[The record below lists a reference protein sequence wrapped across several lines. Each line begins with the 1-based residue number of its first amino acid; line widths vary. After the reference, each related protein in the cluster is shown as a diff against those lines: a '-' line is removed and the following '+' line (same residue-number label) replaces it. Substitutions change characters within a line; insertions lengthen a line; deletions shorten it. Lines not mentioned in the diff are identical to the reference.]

1 MTHVQLLPFM
11 RSGKISN
18 AIDRAA
24 GLPRRVVRFYVDGF
38 RSMTVGRSLWALIII
53 KVAILFL
60 VFKLFFFRDELA
72 TRYDTDSERADAVRQ
87 ELVRRSAESE
97 IPLLPARDHR

>member
-1 MTHVQLLPFM
+1 M
-11 RSGKISN
+11 
-18 AIDRAA
+18 
-24 GLPRRVVRFYVDGF
+24 PRRVVRFYVDGF

-72 TRYDTDSERADAVRQ
+72 TRYDTDTERAEAVRQ
-87 ELVRRSAESE
+87 ELVSRSVGDDM
-97 IPLLPARDHR
+97 PLPAHERR

>member
-1 MTHVQLLPFM
+1 MP
-11 RSGKISN
+11 SGKISN
-18 AIDRAA
+18 AIVRAA

-38 RSMTVGRSLWALIII
+38 RSMTVGRSLWVLILI

-72 TRYDTDSERADAVRQ
+72 TRYDTDTERADAVRQ
-87 ELVRRSAESE
+87 ELVKRSAGADM
-97 IPLLPARDHR
+97 LPPPPRERR